1 MTGAGPLRVA
11 LLLHRGAP
19 AAAEADVA
27 DVAAGL
33 LEEGLSATI
42 VRAPRLPEAP
52 LRFRGF
58 TGPLTHVP
66 LAAGALWRGRYDL
79 AHAFTVPDAAAAL
92 LWRRASGRPVVFGC
106 REVLDRS
113 SVADRR
119 LRLRLLTAAV
129 EGADAVVAA
138 SPEAQEALRRW
149 MAVDVPLIE
158 PRGGSAHARLYRR
171 LRGSDVRPHYAA

>member
-1 MTGAGPLRVA
+1 VTGAGPLRVA
-11 LLLHRGAP
+11 LLLHRDAP

-33 LEEGLSATI
+33 LEAGLSATI
-42 VRAPRLPEAP
+42 VRATRLPEAP

-79 AHAFTVPDAAAAL
+79 AHTFTVPDAVAAL
-92 LWRRASGRPVVFGC
+92 VWRRASERPVVFGC
-106 REVLDRS
+106 REVLDRA

-119 LRLRLLTAAV
+119 LRLPLLTAAV
-129 EGADAVVAA
+129 EDTDAVVAA
-138 SPEAQEALRRW
+138 SREAREALGRW
-149 MAVDVPLIE
+149 MAVDAPLIE
-158 PRGGSAHARLYRR
+158 PRDGAAHARLYRC
-171 LRGSDVRPHYAA
+171 LR

>member
-1 MTGAGPLRVA
+1 MTGPGPLRVA

-19 AAAEADVA
+19 AAAEAEVA
-27 DVAAGL
+27 EVAAGL
-33 LEEGLSATI
+33 LEAGLSATI
-42 VRAPRLPEAP
+42 VRARRLPEAP

-92 LWRRASGRPVVFGC
+92 LWRRASRRPVVFGC
-106 REVLDRS
+106 REVLDRA

-119 LRLRLLTAAV
+119 LRLRLVTAAV
-129 EGADAVVAA
+129 EDADAVVAA
-138 SPEAQEALRRW
+138 SPDAQQALRHW
-149 MAVDVPLIE
+149 MAVDAPLI
-158 PRGGSAHARLYRR
+158 GSHDGAAHARLYRR
-171 LRGSDVRPHYAA
+171 LADQT